1 MTINRWAKLVLDLF
15 CFFQRLLT
23 ISSRKN
29 INFCHFISVKHQSH
43 KILNRFYFFYLQENW
58 RNVYS
63 ATGMWWHVSLI
74 QTTTWQCIMVSS
86 YRAHWTLLFLSGY
99 GTKRVIKWWVQS
111 TIRVCQ
117 YCSSAFITV
126 ELWLTRVLSRFEVF
140 GGNLTKINMWSL
152 HYYYFFFFIV

>member
-99 GTKRVIKWWVQS
+99 GTKRVIKWWVQL

-117 YCSSAFITV
+117 YLFFRIYYCWAVIDKGPVTV
-126 ELWLTRVLSRFEVF
+126 RSIWRES
-140 GGNLTKINMWSL
+140 NKN
-152 HYYYFFFFIV
+152 